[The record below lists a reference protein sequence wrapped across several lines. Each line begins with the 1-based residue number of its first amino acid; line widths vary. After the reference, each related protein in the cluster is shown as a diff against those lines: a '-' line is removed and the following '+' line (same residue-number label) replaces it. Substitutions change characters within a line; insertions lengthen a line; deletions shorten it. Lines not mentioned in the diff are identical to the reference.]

1 MAPTK
6 EDIKAVISRNT
17 FATCCTSLRPQA
29 SYFHQPSELADFFE
43 AINTKTFAVMNSLT
57 LASFYPDIPY
67 IIQITTVDEQGN
79 RKQAQFFTRRKLQSH
94 ERADT
99 NCYLHIIPLF
109 GVNGDIRVEDVE
121 EAIYQ
126 RRNYL
131 MGGTFRWECGGIH
144 RLNQEGRSGIMEYE
158 AALWTPG
165 PKTVALQEALEVKRD
180 TGFMPP
186 LPEWLRRQIEW
197 MRLPK
202 KIKDMRENN
211 FIP

>member
-6 EDIKAVISRNT
+6 EDIEAVISRNT
-17 FATCCTSLRPQA
+17 FATCCTSLRAQT
-29 SYFHQPSELADFFE
+29 SFYFNQPSELTDFFE
-43 AINTKTFAVMNSLT
+43 AINMKTFSVMNSLT
-57 LASFYPDIPY
+57 LARFYPDIPY
-67 IIQITTVDEQGN
+67 IIQITAVDEQGN

-109 GVNGDIRVEDVE
+109 GVNGDIRVENVQ

-126 RRNYL
+126 RRNYI

-144 RLNQEGRSGIMEYE
+144 RPNQEGRSGIMEYE

-165 PKTVALQEALEVKRD
+165 LMTAALQEAWQVKRD
-180 TGFMPP
+180 TGIMPP
-186 LPEWLRRQIEW
+186 LPEWLRQQIEGDT
-197 MRLPK
+197 PS
-202 KIKDMRENN
+202 REDEGT
-211 FIP
+211 